1 MRVTGAR
8 IGSWWISEH
17 STPADLETR
26 LLTHGLRIVEADYL
40 IDGLLLVTPP
50 PAAQAGV
57 EARPVATA
65 DEYAQAIEAQQ
76 DAFDMPPE
84 LRPDRAALLDEY
96 ALAQTNDIDV
106 LYAAWVDGRVAGAG
120 RASFSPRG
128 VHMSGGSIA
137 PWAQGRGAYR
147 ALVRARWDAAVE
159 RGTPAL
165 SVSAGAMS
173 APILYRL
180 GFEKVCAFRRIEDV
194 LDTA

>member
-17 STPADLETR
+17 STPTDVETR
-26 LLTHGLRIVEADYL
+26 LLTHGLRIVEGDYL

-50 PAAQAGV
+50 PSAPAGV
-57 EARPVATA
+57 EVRPVANA
-65 DEYAQAIEAQQ
+65 EEYAQAIEAQQ
-76 DAFDMPPE
+76 DAFDLQPE
-84 LRPDRAALLDEY
+84 LRLDRAALLDEY
-96 ALAQTNDIDV
+96 ALAHANDIDV
-106 LYAAWVDGRVAGAG
+106 LYAASVDGRIAGAG

-137 PWAQGRGAYR
+137 PWAQGRGGYR

-180 GFEKVCAFRRIEDV
+180 GFEKVCGFRRIEDV